1 MYGYIYIYF
10 SHIYL
15 AWRPHRPVSERRGAR
30 RVVSSLVSLV
40 PRCSEPLVSPHFV
53 APPTSP
59 LCVPIPVLVLR
70 SSAPLSLCPA
80 LCRPPGAPARLP
92 APSQVSF
99 PSLVCVSA
107 PQFLFFLF
115 LCLSV
120 PRLDAQSRSRP
131 SNGLVVTVHVHHFT
145 YRLISKLASCAA
157 SCTLWR

>member
-10 SHIYL
+10 SQ
-15 AWRPHRPVSERRGAR
+15 RRGAL
-30 RVVSSLVSLV
+30 RVGSSLVSLV

-92 APSQVSF
+92 LRLRFCSPLSCVFPLRGFSSF
-99 PSLVCVSA
+99 C
-107 PQFLFFLF
+107 F
-115 LCLSV
+115 SV
-120 PRLDAQSRSRP
+120 SRSP
-131 SNGLVVTVHVHHFT
+131 D
-145 YRLISKLASCAA
+145 
-157 SCTLWR
+157 